1 MTNIDSNIGSRIV
14 YRKDLLFREEVHNI
28 VGAAMTVHRQL
39 GCGFTEKV
47 YQDALEIEFKNR
59 NIPFARETELHAS
72 YNGKVLPSTLIP
84 DFICFDKIIVELK
97 AVKELD
103 DIHRSQA
110 INYGRVA
117 GFRLSLLLNFGECSL
132 RFERYAIK

>member
-1 MTNIDSNIGSRIV
+1 M
-14 YRKDLLFREEVHNI
+14 
-28 VGAAMTVHRQL
+28 AVHRQL

-59 NIPFARETELHAS
+59 NIPYTRETELHAS
-72 YNGKVLPSTLIP
+72 YGGVVLPSTFMP
-84 DFICFDKIIVELK
+84 DFICFDKIVVELK

-103 DIHRSQA
+103 DMHRSQA

-117 GFRLSLLLNFGECSL
+117 GFRLSLLLNFGETSL
-132 RFERYAIK
+132 RFERYAIR